1 VVDGIGVRSSSGA
14 HLGAVIDPDGERI
27 TFVDDS
33 GRLLDHTT
41 ALLCF
46 VDLVCDHLL
55 GDTIALPVNLSERA
69 VEIARAHG
77 VKVATTK
84 MSTAALMAQAM
95 QPEVGFAA
103 DGAGGYILPGFL
115 PAFDGAGALL
125 KMLDLLGRSRRPLS
139 EVADALPPVHQVHDT
154 VVTPWDQKGMVM
166 RTLMELAGRD
176 VELVDGV
183 KLRSGDGWV
192 LALPDPEEPIT
203 HLWAESSTE
212 GEARRL
218 VQEYARRVRQL
229 VR

>member
-1 VVDGIGVRSSSGA
+1 
-14 HLGAVIDPDGERI
+14 
-27 TFVDDS
+27 
-33 GRLLDHTT
+33 
-41 ALLCF
+41 
-46 VDLVCDHLL
+46 
-55 GDTIALPVNLSERA
+55 
-69 VEIARAHG
+69 
-77 VKVATTK
+77 
-84 MSTAALMAQAM
+84 
-95 QPEVGFAA
+95 
-103 DGAGGYILPGFL
+103 
-115 PAFDGAGALL
+115 
-125 KMLDLLGRSRRPLS
+125 
-139 EVADALPPVHQVHDT
+139 VHDT